1 MVVSWCW
8 KQEAIAH
15 CYSAGIA
22 QLVKNL
28 SALQETPVPFLGRED
43 LLEKERLPT
52 PVFLGFPGDS
62 AGKES
67 TRNVGDLG
75 SIPGLERFPWRREQL
90 STSVFWP
97 REFHEQRSLVGY
109 SPWGCK
115 ESDTTEQ
122 PTISFFQ
129 EIGHFPGILP
139 DT

>member
-62 AGKES
+62 DGKE
-67 TRNVGDLG
+67 TTCNAGDVGFH
-75 SIPGLERFPWRREQL
+75 PGL
-90 STSVFWP
+90 
-97 REFHEQRSLVGY
+97 
-109 SPWGCK
+109 
-115 ESDTTEQ
+115 
-122 PTISFFQ
+122 
-129 EIGHFPGILP
+129 
-139 DT
+139 

>member
-67 TRNVGDLG
+67 TCNAGG
-75 SIPGLERFPWRREQL
+75 SIPGLGRSSGEGNSYPLQYSVLESCVDCIVHGIAKSWTRL
-90 STSVFWP
+90 SD
-97 REFHEQRSLVGY
+97 FHFSY
-109 SPWGCK
+109 K
-115 ESDTTEQ
+115 MNK
-122 PTISFFQ
+122 F
-129 EIGHFPGILP
+129 
-139 DT
+139 

>member
-8 KQEAIAH
+8 KQEAIGH

-67 TRNVGDLG
+67 TRNAGDLG
-75 SIPGLERFPWRREQL
+75 SILGLGRSPGERLRLPTL
-90 STSVFWP
+90 VF
-97 REFHEQRSLVGY
+97 
-109 SPWGCK
+109 
-115 ESDTTEQ
+115 
-122 PTISFFQ
+122 
-129 EIGHFPGILP
+129 
-139 DT
+139 